1 MNRAILNVGFKYGA
15 ISGVLSVLLFFA
27 VVLLG
32 DNPLLATKWFDY
44 VVTPVFIYLA
54 VKEFKRY
61 ENGGFLLFWQ
71 GASVGFV
78 TYVVSGLIFILV
90 AYGYLS
96 TAGEVWMADYRQHQ
110 VELLEENR
118 EGAVEEM
125 GEANYA
131 RALQNL
137 PNESVA
143 MVLGENIFHK
153 LRIGILFTL
162 AIVLVQRKS
171 PPQENP

>member
-1 MNRAILNVGFKYGA
+1 MNRAIMRVGLKYGA
-15 ISGVLSVLLFFA
+15 VSGVLSVLLFFA

-32 DNPLLATKWFDY
+32 DNPLIATQWFDY
-44 VVTPVFIYLA
+44 ILIPVFVYLA
-54 VKEFKRY
+54 VREFKRY
-61 ENGGFLLFWQ
+61 ENGSFLLFWQ

-78 TYVVSGLIFILV
+78 TYVLSGLIFILV

-96 TAGEVWMADYRQHQ
+96 TLGETWIIDYRQHQ

-118 EGAVEEM
+118 EAAIEEM
-125 GEANYA
+125 GEANYE

-137 PNESVA
+137 PNESIVTI
-143 MVLGENIFHK
+143 LSENIFHK

-162 AIVLVQRKS
+162 AIVLLQRKS
-171 PPQENP
+171 PPKENP